1 LTHGKGARIAAEHGL
16 DDPFGQPQEH
26 RDLRKDHPSNVEFG
40 AASPACSGENHPIRR
55 KKQPVF
61 MVGRRL
67 STADLPRNSK
77 VNGSPLRLDIHL
89 LIMAAF
95 AVLGEELGG
104 AGQQTF
110 LLVAVS

>member
-1 LTHGKGARIAAEHGL
+1 
-16 DDPFGQPQEH
+16 
-26 RDLRKDHPSNVEFG
+26 
-40 AASPACSGENHPIRR
+40 
-55 KKQPVF
+55 
-61 MVGRRL
+61 
-67 STADLPRNSK
+67 